1 MNTYSVAVTGNQ
13 KGKAKPPSQSGTA
26 KPIHVTITV
35 EGWDEDDAK
44 AKAVAYLDN
53 IYGTHEWRVD
63 TISVT
68 TQRAPRGA
76 RKPVTLHLR
85 RKKR

>member
-13 KGKAKPPSQSGTA
+13 KNTAKPKA